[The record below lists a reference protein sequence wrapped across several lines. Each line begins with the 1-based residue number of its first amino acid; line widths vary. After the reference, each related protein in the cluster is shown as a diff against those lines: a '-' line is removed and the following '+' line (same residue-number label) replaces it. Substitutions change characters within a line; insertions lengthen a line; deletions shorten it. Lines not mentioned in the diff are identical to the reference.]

1 MAEGVEG
8 RAGEG
13 ARGRADGGVKGAG
26 RVFGI
31 DLGTTYSAIAY
42 IDETG
47 RPTVCRNDTN
57 SEITPSVVQF
67 ETPTNVVVGESAK
80 QSAFIDADSV
90 VSLIKRQMGEN
101 KEYEFH
107 GKIYT
112 PESISALILRRLAAD
127 AASYTDGPVEQ
138 VVITVPAYFGARQK
152 EATNK
157 AGLIAGL
164 DVVGILPEPVAAAV
178 HYDLT
183 KGGADKTV
191 LVYDLG
197 GGTFDTTVI
206 QVGASEITVI
216 CTDGDTN
223 LGGADWDAR
232 LRDHLLERFV
242 AQARPAESP
251 EDDAEFLQE
260 VANKAEEVKKQ
271 LSVQESRPV
280 QLRFAGAAA
289 RIEVSR
295 AEFETM
301 TVDLLDRTIEIVRRT
316 LTTLGERAPDAT
328 IDEVLLVGGSTR
340 MPMVAAR
347 LTKEFG
353 WDPRLHD
360 PELAVARGAAIFALS
375 RVVYT
380 MQQEAKEN
388 AGSQAD
394 AERAAAQVVTDVA
407 RQYGLSEQTVKQLS
421 SKKTRS
427 VLPKAFGVKLL
438 DLSNRDRYYI
448 KHLAF
453 ANDPLPT
460 GDRTF
465 TAKTI
470 HHAQT
475 EVLIELYEQA
485 GTVVSEEL
493 SANNPLSDGSGR
505 ITGIPPQPVGQLANI
520 DIVMSID
527 EDGLLQLRA
536 TERSTGKHLV
546 ITVTIGLSAEQLGLA
561 IDAVSTISVSS

>member
-1 MAEGVEG
+1 MA
-8 RAGEG
+8 
-13 ARGRADGGVKGAG
+13 DSTNGAG

-47 RPTVCRNDTN
+47 RPTVCRNDNNAET
-57 SEITPSVVQF
+57 TPSVVQF

-90 VSLIKRQMGEN
+90 VSLIKRQMGQDR
-101 KEYEFH
+101 EYEFH
-107 GKIYT
+107 SEIHT
-112 PESISALILRRLAAD
+112 PESISALILRRLATD
-127 AASYTDGPVEQ
+127 AANYTNGPVDQ

-152 EATNK
+152 EATRK

-164 DVVGILPEPVAAAV
+164 DVVGIVPEPVAAAV
-178 HYDLT
+178 YYDLIS
-183 KGGADKTV
+183 GGADKTV

-206 QVGASEITVI
+206 RVSASDITVV

-232 LRDHLLERFV
+232 LRDHVLECFV
-242 AQARPAESP
+242 AQASPPEAP

-260 VANKAEEVKKQ
+260 VANKAEELKRQ

-280 QLRFAGAAA
+280 HLRFAGAAA

-301 TVDLLDRTIEIVRRT
+301 TADLLDRTIEIVRRT
-316 LTTLGERAPDAT
+316 LDTLAQRSPGTT

-347 LTKEFG
+347 LAKEFG
-353 WDPRLHD
+353 WDPKLHD
-360 PELAVARGAAIFALS
+360 PELAVAKGAAIFALS
-375 RVVYT
+375 RIVYQ
-380 MQQEAKEN
+380 MQQEAKDS
-388 AGSQAD
+388 AGSA
-394 AERAAAQVVTDVA
+394 AEAQREAAKVLTEVA
-407 RQYGLSEQTVKQLS
+407 RQYGMSEQTVQQLS
-421 SKKTRS
+421 GKKTQG
-427 VLPKAFGVKLL
+427 VLPKAFGVRLV
-438 DLSNRDRYYI
+438 DRDNPGRDYV

-460 GDRTF
+460 GERTLPAQ
-465 TAKTI
+465 TR
-470 HHAQT
+470 HHTQT

-493 SANNPLSDGSGR
+493 SANNPLNNGSGR
-505 ITGIPPQPVGQLANI
+505 ITGIPPQPVGQLASI

-536 TERSTGKHLV
+536 TERGTGNDV
-546 ITVTIGLSAEQLGLA
+546 IIKVTVGLSTEQLGLA
-561 IDAVSTISVSS
+561 IEAVSKISISS

>member
-1 MAEGVEG
+1 M
-8 RAGEG
+8 
-13 ARGRADGGVKGAG
+13 ADGAEGAG

-47 RPTVCRNDTN
+47 RPTVCRNDN
-57 SEITPSVVQF
+57 NAEITPSVVQF

-90 VSLIKRQMGEN
+90 VSLIKRQMGET

-107 GKIYT
+107 GEVHT
-112 PESISALILRRLAAD
+112 PESISALILRRLATD
-127 AASYTDGPVEQ
+127 AANYTNGPVEQ

-183 KGGADKTV
+183 RGGADKTV

-206 QVGASEITVI
+206 RVGASEITVV

-242 AQARPAESP
+242 AEAAPAESP

-260 VANKAEEVKKQ
+260 IANKAEEMKKQ
-271 LSVQESRPV
+271 LSLQESRPV

-289 RIEVSR
+289 RIEVTR

-301 TVDLLDRTIEIVRRT
+301 TGDLLDRTIEIVRRT
-316 LTTLGERAPDAT
+316 LDTLQERSPGAT
-328 IDEVLLVGGSTR
+328 IDEVLLVGGATR

-347 LTKEFG
+347 LAKEFG
-353 WDPRLHD
+353 WDPKLHD
-360 PELAVARGAAIFALS
+360 PELAVAKGAAIFALS
-375 RVVYT
+375 RVVYK
-380 MQQEAKEN
+380 MQQEAKES
-388 AGSQAD
+388 AGSD
-394 AERAAAQVVTDVA
+394 AEGERAAAKVVTEVA
-407 RQYGLSEQTVKQLS
+407 RQYGISEQVVKQLS
-421 SKKTRS
+421 DKKTQG
-427 VLPKAFGVKLL
+427 VLPKAFGVRLQ
-438 DLSNRDRYYI
+438 DYHNPDRLYVQ
-448 KHLAF
+448 HLAF

-465 TAKTI
+465 AAQTV

-493 SANNPLSDGSGR
+493 SANNPLHDGSGR
-505 ITGIPPQPVGQLANI
+505 ITGIPPQPVGQLAKI

-536 TERSTGKHLV
+536 TERSTGNDLV
-546 ITVTIGLSAEQLGLA
+546 IKVAVGLSTEQLGQA
-561 IDAVSTISVSS
+561 IDAISKISVSS